1 MKIAQDNVRFF
12 TGTIVGQTSEKV
24 TQGTKQE
31 RMFTGK
37 MAESFDTQI
46 SERKEEAMQKAKKLV
61 GDVFAT
67 EKSVDDDLL
76 ERAKRIKTSEQ
87 EMVSANKKLKALRE
101 DQVTLKEQYGITED
115 SKEQEELE
123 LLIKSKESQKLDS
136 GVVLTEEEKGQVAFI
151 EERGMT
157 EYQSRYFEL
166 ESFGEPYHKAI
177 TEAQKVIK
185 EETMIISAVKLER
198 LKSCPM
204 VGASKE
210 ADAIMENA
218 NEEILDMMV
227 EEGVDKV
234 QEQAEENK
242 EKQEMLE
249 EKKEAEEK
257 QKEQTEV
264 EEIPVNELLH
274 LENVRKEMKQEV
286 DNMIAEMKLL
296 VEDIKGSVVDTEL

>member
-1 MKIAQDNVRFF
+1 
-12 TGTIVGQTSEKV
+12 
-24 TQGTKQE
+24 
-31 RMFTGK
+31 
-37 MAESFDTQI
+37 MA
-46 SERKEEAMQKAKKLV
+46 L
-61 GDVFAT
+61 
-67 EKSVDDDLL
+67 
-76 ERAKRIKTSEQ
+76 
-87 EMVSANKKLKALRE
+87 
-101 DQVTLKEQYGITED
+101 
-115 SKEQEELE
+115 
-123 LLIKSKESQKLDS
+123 
-136 GVVLTEEEKGQVAFI
+136 I

-177 TEAQKVIK
+177 TEAKKVIR

-210 ADAIMENA
+210 AEAIMENV
-218 NEEILDMMV
+218 NEEIVDMMV
-227 EEGVDKV
+227 NEGVDKV
-234 QEQAEENK
+234 QEQAEESK
-242 EKQEMLE
+242 EKQEILE

-286 DNMIAEMKLL
+286 EHMITEMKLL